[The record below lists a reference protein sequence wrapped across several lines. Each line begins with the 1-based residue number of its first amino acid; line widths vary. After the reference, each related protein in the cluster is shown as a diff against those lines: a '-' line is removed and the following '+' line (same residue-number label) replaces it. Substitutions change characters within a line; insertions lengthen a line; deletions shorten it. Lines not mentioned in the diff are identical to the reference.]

1 MYFKNI
7 NIENVGPIPFLNLD
21 LARGDETPSSLIVA
35 GSNGAGKS
43 FLLAHILNSILTAY
57 SIAYDDTEIE
67 KGKAYK
73 LRSGA
78 HISYGEKYSRSRVK
92 FGEDFYV
99 AEIQLNK
106 VKTEWEQEN
115 DFVPADI
122 IWSKLSQHETSHY
135 DSNYPQKI
143 NELKK
148 SLREFPF
155 LIFPPNRFEKPVWEN
170 QRNLEGVA
178 NYNVNDRLGNE
189 ALYKVIQSDP
199 LRQNQDWLLDL
210 IYDANAIEKKEILII
225 QDQKSHR
232 SIMANGPANKALNLV
247 NSFLLELLGVTGSV
261 GYLVGARGRRQI
273 SMRVNGKVVVQ
284 NLFSLSTGQSS
295 LLNIFLGIMRCND
308 LCGRTMEKPEDL
320 VGVVV
325 VDEIDLHLHSS
336 LQYTVLPNLIK
347 RFPNVQFILTTHSPL
362 FLMGLKNNH
371 EIDRFKLI
379 NLPTGASID
388 VEQFSEFESSF
399 NAYQKSNRFKKE
411 IIDQSASNGLPIVCV
426 EGQIDIDYITKAAEL
441 LDFNELLSEV
451 NLIQGN
457 GEPNMKRVL
466 KSFSEVEKFS
476 NSNKFLFL
484 FDCDVS
490 INEKTSNN
498 LCVRKIPSKKHK
510 IPKGI
515 ENLFPAGIINKAKKE
530 NPQFIDI
537 TKKTTKTE
545 RGIEVEIPEKWE
557 INPNEKRNLCN
568 WILKNGTKNDFKHF
582 KRAFAMIEELK
593 ANN

>member
-7 NIENVGPIPFLNLD
+7 YIENVGPILSFNLD
-21 LARGDETPSSLIVA
+21 LTRDDETPNSLIVA

-57 SIAYDDTEIE
+57 SIAYDDTEIK
-67 KGKAYK
+67 KGNAYK

-78 HISYGEKYSRSRVK
+78 HISYGKKYSYSRVE

-99 AEIQLNK
+99 AEIQLDK
-106 VKTEWEQEN
+106 VKTKWEQEN
-115 DFVPADI
+115 DFVPAHS
-122 IWSKLSQHETSHY
+122 IWSKLPKHETSHY

-143 NELKK
+143 NELKQ

-170 QRNLEGVA
+170 KRNLDGVA
-178 NYNVNDRLGNE
+178 NYNVDDRLVNE
-189 ALYKVIQSDP
+189 APHKVIQSDP

-210 IYDANAIEKKEILII
+210 IYDANAIEKTEILII
-225 QDQKSHR
+225 QDQKRYKS
-232 SIMANGPANKALNLV
+232 ALADGPANKALRLV

-261 GYLVGARGRRQI
+261 GYLVGSRGGRQI
-273 SMRVNGKVVVQ
+273 SVRVNGKVVVQ

-308 LCGRTMEKPEDL
+308 LCGRTIEKPEDL

-371 EIDRFKLI
+371 EINRFKLI
-379 NLPTGASID
+379 NLPTGAPID

-411 IIDQSASNGLPIVCV
+411 IIDQSVRNGLPIICV
-426 EGQIDIDYITKAAEL
+426 EGEIDLNYLTKAADL

-457 GEPNMKRVL
+457 GESNMKRVL
-466 KSFSEVEKFS
+466 RSFKEVEKFS

-490 INEKTSNN
+490 IEEKTSNN
-498 LCVRKIPSKKHK
+498 LCVRKIPSREHK
-510 IPKGI
+510 ISKGI
-515 ENLFPAGIINKAKKE
+515 ENLFPTDIINKAKKE

-545 RGIEVEIPEKWE
+545 RGVEIGIPEKWE
-557 INPNEKRNLCN
+557 INPDEKRNLCN
-568 WILKNGTKNDFKHF
+568 WILKNGTKDDFKHF
-582 KRAFAMIEELK
+582 EVAFAMIEELK
-593 ANN
+593 ANI